1 MNQNGLKDIKE
12 TSNKLVGRLQH
23 LTEIKD
29 DQKKIGKEV
38 KEIRKLHADME
49 KAFRSAE
56 PALAKL
62 NFDKQNFYNAAN
74 TVKRACNQPS
84 EGNIQTALT
93 KMNEFVTKLA
103 A

>member
-1 MNQNGLKDIKE
+1 MNQNGLKEIKE

-23 LTEIKD
+23 LTQIKD
-29 DQKKIGKEV
+29 DQKKISKEV
-38 KEIRKLHADME
+38 KEIRKLHADFE
-49 KAFRSAE
+49 KAFRGAE
-56 PALAKL
+56 STLQKN

-74 TVKRACNQPS
+74 TVKRACNQPTES
-84 EGNIQTALT
+84 NIQTALT